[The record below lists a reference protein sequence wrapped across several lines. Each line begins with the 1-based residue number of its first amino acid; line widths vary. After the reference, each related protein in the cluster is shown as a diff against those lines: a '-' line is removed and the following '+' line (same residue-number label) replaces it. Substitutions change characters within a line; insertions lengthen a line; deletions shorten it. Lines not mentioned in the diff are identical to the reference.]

1 MSLGIAFCATGRR
14 PRSPRIFCM
23 SEPLKSIMAALLTAG
38 LMTCALVSPHAQA
51 QEVVQP
57 GDFIVAVVNQELVTA
72 IEIEQRLERT
82 RENAARAGQRLPPDS
97 VLRKQILDGLI
108 DERAQLAYA
117 RESGPRIDD
126 AELDRAVANVAA
138 QNKVTMAQM
147 REQLAREG
155 IDFARFRKNVREQ
168 MLLERVRER
177 EVQSRIRITDAD
189 IDALL
194 AKQRADKAATPSYNL
209 AQILIPVPESASDA
223 EVARLKGRADAAL
236 ARVRGGE
243 AFEAV
248 ARDLVSDERDK
259 ASGGELGLRPVDRLP
274 DAFIE
279 HVRGVA
285 SGQVAPTVLRTGA
298 GFHLLKVVER
308 QDSQAFSVIE
318 THSRHILLRPSAQLD
333 EAAVLR
339 QSAQIKAQIV
349 TGAVTFEA
357 AAKAHSEDGSAAQG
371 GDLGWTMPGVFVP
384 EFEDAMKALPIGEVS
399 DPVISRFG
407 IHLIQV
413 LERRQAA
420 LDPRQER
427 EQARNVLREK
437 KFDEAYA
444 EWTRELRQRTYIE
457 MREPPL

>member
-1 MSLGIAFCATGRR
+1 
-14 PRSPRIFCM
+14 M
-23 SEPLKSIMAALLTAG
+23 SEPLKSIMAAWLTAG
-38 LMTCALVSPHAQA
+38 LMTCAMVSPRAWAQSDRQA
-51 QEVVQP
+51 QEIIQP

-72 IEIEQRLERT
+72 IEVEQRLVRV
-82 RENAARAGQRLPPDS
+82 RENAVRAGQRLPPDS

-117 RESGPRIDD
+117 RESGPRIDE

-138 QNKVTMAQM
+138 QNKVTVAQM
-147 REQLAREG
+147 REQLAKEG
-155 IDFARFRKNVREQ
+155 IDFPRFRKNVREQ

-189 IDALL
+189 VEALL
-194 AKQRADKAATPSYNL
+194 VKQRADNAATPSYNL
-209 AQILIPVPESASDA
+209 AQILIPVPETATDS

-248 ARDLVSDERDK
+248 ARDVVADERDK
-259 ASGGELGLRPVDRLP
+259 ASGGELGMRPIDRLP
-274 DAFIE
+274 DAFIA

-298 GFHLLKVVER
+298 GFHLLKVIER
-308 QDSQAFSVIE
+308 QDGQAFSVTE
-318 THSRHILLRPSAQLD
+318 THARHILIRPNAQLD
-333 EAAVLR
+333 QEGVIR
-339 QSAQIKAQIV
+339 QMAEFKAQIV
-349 TGAVTFEA
+349 TGAATFEA
-357 AAKAHSEDGSAAQG
+357 IAKERSEDGSAAQG
-371 GDLGWTMPGVFVP
+371 GDLGWTMPGTFVP
-384 EFEDAMKALPIGEVS
+384 EFDDVMKALPLGEVS

-413 LERRQAA
+413 LERRQAS
-420 LDPRQER
+420 LDARQER

-437 KFDEAYA
+437 KYEEAYA
-444 EWTRELRQRTYIE
+444 EWNRELRQRVYIE

>member
-1 MSLGIAFCATGRR
+1 
-14 PRSPRIFCM
+14 
-23 SEPLKSIMAALLTAG
+23 MAALLTAG
-38 LMTCALVSPHAQA
+38 LMSTAMVSPQAWAQSDRQA
-51 QEVVQP
+51 EEVLQP

-72 IEIEQRLERT
+72 IEIEQRLARV
-82 RENAARAGQRLPPDS
+82 RENAARAGQRLPPES
-97 VLRKQILDGLI
+97 VLRKQILEGLI
-108 DERAQLAYA
+108 DERAQLAFA

-168 MLLERVRER
+168 MLLEKVRER

-189 IDALL
+189 VDALL
-194 AKQRADKAATPSYNL
+194 AKQRADNATTPSYNL
-209 AQILIPVPESASDA
+209 AQILIPVPEAATDA
-223 EVARLKGRADAAL
+223 EVARLKGRADATL

-248 ARDLVSDERDK
+248 ASELVADERDK
-259 ASGGELGLRPVDRLP
+259 VSGGELGLRPVERLP

-279 HVRGVA
+279 HVRGVGA
-285 SGQVAPTVLRTGA
+285 GQVAPSVLRTGA

-308 QDSQAFSVIE
+308 RDGQAFSVTE
-318 THSRHILLRPSAQLD
+318 THSRHILLRPTAQLD
-333 EAAVLR
+333 QAAAMR
-339 QSAQIKAQIV
+339 QLAEMKAQIV
-349 TGAVTFEA
+349 SGAATFEA
-357 AAKAHSEDGSAAQG
+357 LAKERSEDGSAAQG
-371 GDLGWTMPGVFVP
+371 GDLGWTTPGTFVP
-384 EFEDAMKALPIGEVS
+384 EFDDAMATLAIGEVS

-413 LERRQAA
+413 LERRQAS
-420 LDPRQER
+420 LDARQER
-427 EQARNVLREK
+427 EQARSLLREK
-437 KFDEAYA
+437 KYEEAYA
-444 EWTRELRQRTYIE
+444 EWTQELRQRTYVE

>member
-1 MSLGIAFCATGRR
+1 
-14 PRSPRIFCM
+14 
-23 SEPLKSIMAALLTAG
+23 MAAFLTAG
-38 LMTCALVSPHAQA
+38 LMTCVLVSPQAQA
-51 QEVVQP
+51 QSDRRAQEVIQP

-72 IEIEQRLERT
+72 IEIEQRLVRA
-82 RENAARAGQRLPPDS
+82 RDNAARAGQRLPADS

-117 RESGPRIDD
+117 RESGPRIDE

-155 IDFARFRKNVREQ
+155 IDFPRFRKNVREQ

-189 IDALL
+189 VESLL
-194 AKQRADKAATPSYNL
+194 AKQRADNAATPSYNL
-209 AQILIPVPESASDA
+209 AQILIPVPETATDA

-248 ARDLVSDERDK
+248 ARDVVADERDK
-259 ASGGELGLRPVDRLP
+259 ASGGELGMRPIDRLP

-285 SGQVAPTVLRTGA
+285 SGQIAPTVLRTGA
-298 GFHLLKVVER
+298 GFHLLKVIEHR
-308 QDSQAFSVIE
+308 DGQAFSVTE
-318 THSRHILLRPSAQLD
+318 THARHILIRPNAQLD
-333 EAAVLR
+333 QSTIIR
-339 QSAQIKAQIV
+339 QMAEIKAQIV
-349 TGAVTFEA
+349 TGAATFEA
-357 AAKAHSEDGSAAQG
+357 IAKERSEDGSAAQG
-371 GDLGWTMPGVFVP
+371 GDLGWTMPGTFVP
-384 EFEDAMKALPIGEVS
+384 EFDDAMTVLPLGEVS
-399 DPVISRFG
+399 EPVISRFG

-413 LERRQAA
+413 LERRQAV
-420 LDPRQER
+420 LDARQER
-427 EQARNVLREK
+427 DQARNVLREK
-437 KFDEAYA
+437 KYEEAYA
-444 EWTRELRQRTYIE
+444 EWNRELRQRVYIE

>member
-1 MSLGIAFCATGRR
+1 
-14 PRSPRIFCM
+14 
-23 SEPLKSIMAALLTAG
+23 MAALLTAG
-38 LMTCALVSPHAQA
+38 LMSTAMVSPQAWAQSDRQA
-51 QEVVQP
+51 AEVLQP

-72 IEIEQRLERT
+72 IEIEQRLARV
-82 RENAARAGQRLPPDS
+82 RENAARAGQRLPPES
-97 VLRKQILDGLI
+97 VLRKQILEGLI
-108 DERAQLAYA
+108 DERAQLAFA

-168 MLLERVRER
+168 MLLEKVRER

-189 IDALL
+189 VDALL
-194 AKQRADKAATPSYNL
+194 AKQRADNATTPSYNL
-209 AQILIPVPESASDA
+209 AQILIPVPEAATDA

-248 ARDLVSDERDK
+248 ASELVADERDK
-259 ASGGELGLRPVDRLP
+259 VSGGELGLRPVERLP

-279 HVRGVA
+279 HVRGVGA
-285 SGQVAPTVLRTGA
+285 GQVAPSVLRTGA

-308 QDSQAFSVIE
+308 RDGQAFSVTE
-318 THSRHILLRPSAQLD
+318 THSRHILLRPTAQLD
-333 EAAVLR
+333 QAAAMR
-339 QSAQIKAQIV
+339 QLAEMKAQIV
-349 TGAVTFEA
+349 SGAATFEA
-357 AAKAHSEDGSAAQG
+357 LAKERSEDGSAAQG
-371 GDLGWTMPGVFVP
+371 GDLGWTTPGTFVP
-384 EFEDAMKALPIGEVS
+384 EFDDAMATLAIGEVS

-413 LERRQAA
+413 LERRQAS
-420 LDPRQER
+420 LDARQER
-427 EQARNVLREK
+427 EQARSLLREK
-437 KFDEAYA
+437 KYEEAYA
-444 EWTRELRQRTYIE
+444 EWTQELRQRTYVE

>member
-1 MSLGIAFCATGRR
+1 MAVLMS
-14 PRSPRIFCM
+14 
-23 SEPLKSIMAALLTAG
+23 AG
-38 LMTCALVSPHAQA
+38 LMSCAMVSPSAWA
-51 QEVVQP
+51 KSDGRAEEIVQP

-72 IEIEQRLERT
+72 IEIEQRLARV
-82 RENAARAGQRLPPDS
+82 RENATRAGQRLPPDS
-97 VLRKQILDGLI
+97 VLRKQILDALI

-117 RESGPRIDD
+117 RESGARVED

-168 MLLERVRER
+168 MLLEKVRER

-189 IDALL
+189 VEALL
-194 AKQRADKAATPSYNL
+194 AKQRADSTATPSYNL
-209 AQILIPVPESASDA
+209 AQILIPVPEAATAA

-248 ARDLVSDERDK
+248 ARDLVADERDK
-259 ASGGELGLRPVDRLP
+259 ISGGELGLRPVDRLP

-279 HVRGVA
+279 HVRGLN
-285 SGQVAPTVLRTGA
+285 SGQVATSVLRTGA
-298 GFHLLKVVER
+298 GFHLLKIVER
-308 QDSQAFSVIE
+308 RDGQAFSVIE
-318 THSRHILLRPSAQLD
+318 THARHILLRPTAQLD
-333 EAAVLR
+333 QTTILQQLAAM
-339 QSAQIKAQIV
+339 KAQIV
-349 TGAVTFEA
+349 AGAATFEA
-357 AAKAHSEDGSAAQG
+357 LAKERSEDGSAAQG
-371 GDLGWTMPGVFVP
+371 GDLGWTMPGTFVP
-384 EFEDAMKALPIGEVS
+384 EFDDAMAALPIGDVS

-413 LERRQAA
+413 LERRQAV
-420 LDPRQER
+420 LDARQER
-427 EQARNVLREK
+427 EQARNLLREK
-437 KFDEAYA
+437 KFEEAYA
-444 EWTRELRQRTYIE
+444 EWNRELRQRSYIE

>member
-1 MSLGIAFCATGRR
+1 
-14 PRSPRIFCM
+14 
-23 SEPLKSIMAALLTAG
+23 MAALMASG
-38 LMTCALVSPHAQA
+38 LMTCAMVAPQAWAQSDSRA
-51 QEVVQP
+51 EKAIRP

-72 IEIEQRLERT
+72 IEIEQRLARV
-82 RENAARAGQRLPPDS
+82 RENATRAGQRLPPDS
-97 VLRKQILDGLI
+97 LLRKQILDGLI

-117 RESGPRIDD
+117 RESGTRIED

-168 MLLERVRER
+168 MLLEKVRER

-189 IDALL
+189 VEALL
-194 AKQRADKAATPSYNL
+194 AKQRADSTATPSYNL
-209 AQILIPVPESASDA
+209 AQILIPVPEAATAA

-248 ARDLVSDERDK
+248 ARDLVADERDK
-259 ASGGELGLRPVDRLP
+259 VSGGELGLRPVDRLP

-279 HVRGVA
+279 HVRGLS
-285 SGQVAPTVLRTGA
+285 SGQVATSVLRTGA

-308 QDSQAFSVIE
+308 RDGQAFSVIE
-318 THSRHILLRPSAQLD
+318 THSRHILLRPTAQLD
-333 EAAVLR
+333 QTAIIQQLAAM
-339 QSAQIKAQIV
+339 KAQIV
-349 TGAVTFEA
+349 AGAATFEA
-357 AAKAHSEDGSAAQG
+357 LAKEHSEDGSAAKG
-371 GDLGWTMPGVFVP
+371 GDLGWTMPGTFVP
-384 EFEDAMKALPIGEVS
+384 EFDDAMAALPIGDVS

-413 LERRQAA
+413 LERRQAV
-420 LDPRQER
+420 LDARQER
-427 EQARNVLREK
+427 EQARNLLREK
-437 KFDEAYA
+437 KSEEAYA
-444 EWTRELRQRTYIE
+444 EWNRELRERVYIE

>member
-1 MSLGIAFCATGRR
+1 
-14 PRSPRIFCM
+14 
-23 SEPLKSIMAALLTAG
+23 MAALLTAG
-38 LMTCALVSPHAQA
+38 LMSTAMVSPQAWAQSDRQA
-51 QEVVQP
+51 EEVLQP

-72 IEIEQRLERT
+72 IEIEQRLARV
-82 RENAARAGQRLPPDS
+82 RENAARAGQRLPPES
-97 VLRKQILDGLI
+97 VLRKQILEGLI
-108 DERAQLAYA
+108 DERAQLAFA

-168 MLLERVRER
+168 MLLEKVRER

-189 IDALL
+189 VDALL
-194 AKQRADKAATPSYNL
+194 AKQRADNATTPSYNL
-209 AQILIPVPESASDA
+209 AQILIPVPEAATDA

-248 ARDLVSDERDK
+248 ASELVADERDK
-259 ASGGELGLRPVDRLP
+259 VSGGELGLRPVERLP

-279 HVRGVA
+279 HVRGVGA
-285 SGQVAPTVLRTGA
+285 GQVAPSVLRTGA

-308 QDSQAFSVIE
+308 RDGQAFSVTE
-318 THSRHILLRPSAQLD
+318 THSRHILLRPTAQLD
-333 EAAVLR
+333 QAAAMR
-339 QSAQIKAQIV
+339 QLAEMKAQIV
-349 TGAVTFEA
+349 SGAATFEA
-357 AAKAHSEDGSAAQG
+357 LAKERSEDGSAAQG
-371 GDLGWTMPGVFVP
+371 GDLGWTTPGTFVP
-384 EFEDAMKALPIGEVS
+384 EFDDAMATLAIGEVS

-413 LERRQAA
+413 LERRQAS
-420 LDPRQER
+420 LDARQER
-427 EQARNVLREK
+427 EQARSLLREK
-437 KFDEAYA
+437 KYEEAYA
-444 EWTRELRQRTYIE
+444 EWTQELRQRTYVE

>member
-1 MSLGIAFCATGRR
+1 
-14 PRSPRIFCM
+14 
-23 SEPLKSIMAALLTAG
+23 MAALLTAG

>member
-1 MSLGIAFCATGRR
+1 MATV
-14 PRSPRIFCM
+14 
-23 SEPLKSIMAALLTAG
+23 MAAGLLTCAAG
-38 LMTCALVSPHAQA
+38 STQAWAQSDGRVEEA
-51 QEVVQP
+51 AQP

-72 IEIEQRLERT
+72 IEIEQRLARV

-147 REQLAREG
+147 RAQLAKEG
-155 IDFARFRKNVREQ
+155 IDFARFRKSVREQ
-168 MLLERVRER
+168 MLVERVRDR

-189 IDALL
+189 VDALL
-194 AKQRADKAATPSYNL
+194 AKQRADNAAVPSYNL
-209 AQILIPVPESASDA
+209 AQILVPVPEAASET
-223 EVARLKGRADAAL
+223 EVARLKGRAEAAL
-236 ARVRGGE
+236 KRIQAGE
-243 AFEAV
+243 TFEAV
-248 ARDLVSDERDK
+248 ARELVSADADK
-259 ASGGELGLRPVDRLP
+259 VVSSELGMRPVDRLP

-279 HVRGVA
+279 HVRGLG
-285 SGQVAPTVLRTGA
+285 SGQVASTVLRTGA

-308 QDSQAFSVIE
+308 RDGQAFSVTE
-318 THSRHILLRPSAQLD
+318 THARHILLRPTAQLD
-333 EAAVLR
+333 QAAIMQKL
-339 QSAQIKAQIV
+339 AEMKAQIV
-349 TGAVTFEA
+349 SGAATFDA
-357 AAKAHSEDGSAAQG
+357 LAKENSEDGSAAQG
-371 GDLGWTMPGVFVP
+371 GDLGWTMPGTFVP
-384 EFEDAMKALPIGEVS
+384 EFDDAMAALSIGEVS

-420 LDPRQER
+420 LDVAQER
-427 EQARNVLREK
+427 EQARNLLREK
-437 KFDEAYA
+437 KFGEAYA
-444 EWTRELRQRTYIE
+444 EWTRELRQRSYIE

>member
-1 MSLGIAFCATGRR
+1 
-14 PRSPRIFCM
+14 
-23 SEPLKSIMAALLTAG
+23 MAALLTAG
-38 LMTCALVSPHAQA
+38 LMSTAMVSPQAWAQSDRQA
-51 QEVVQP
+51 AEVLQP

-72 IEIEQRLERT
+72 IEIEQRLARV
-82 RENAARAGQRLPPDS
+82 RENAARAGQRLPPES
-97 VLRKQILDGLI
+97 VLRKQILEGLI

-168 MLLERVRER
+168 MLLEKVRER

-189 IDALL
+189 VDALL
-194 AKQRADKAATPSYNL
+194 AKQRADNATTPSYNL
-209 AQILIPVPESASDA
+209 AQILIPVPESATDA

-248 ARDLVSDERDK
+248 ASELVADERDK
-259 ASGGELGLRPVDRLP
+259 VSGGELGLRPVERLP

-279 HVRGVA
+279 HVRGVGA
-285 SGQVAPTVLRTGA
+285 GQVAPSVLRTGA

-308 QDSQAFSVIE
+308 RDGQAFSVTE
-318 THSRHILLRPSAQLD
+318 THSRHILLRPTAQLD
-333 EAAVLR
+333 QAAAMR
-339 QSAQIKAQIV
+339 QLAEMKAQIV
-349 TGAVTFEA
+349 SGAATFEA
-357 AAKAHSEDGSAAQG
+357 LAKERSEDGSAAQG
-371 GDLGWTMPGVFVP
+371 GDLGWTTPGTFVP
-384 EFEDAMKALPIGEVS
+384 EFDDAMATLAIGEVS

-413 LERRQAA
+413 LERRQAS
-420 LDPRQER
+420 LDARQER
-427 EQARNVLREK
+427 EQARSLLREK
-437 KFDEAYA
+437 KYEEAYA
-444 EWTRELRQRTYIE
+444 EWTQELRQRTYVE

>member
-1 MSLGIAFCATGRR
+1 
-14 PRSPRIFCM
+14 M

-38 LMTCALVSPHAQA
+38 LMTCAAVSPPALAQSDRQT

-72 IEIEQRLERT
+72 IEIEQRLART

-147 REQLAREG
+147 REQLAKEG

-189 IDALL
+189 VEALL
-194 AKQRADKAATPSYNL
+194 AKQRADNAATPSYNL
-209 AQILIPVPESASDA
+209 AQILIPVPESATDA
-223 EVARLKGRADAAL
+223 EVARFKGRADAAL

-308 QDSQAFSVIE
+308 QDAQAFSVIE
-318 THSRHILLRPSAQLD
+318 THARHILLRPSAQVD
-333 EAAVLR
+333 QTAIIR
-339 QSAQIKAQIV
+339 QTSQIKAQIV
-349 TGAVTFEA
+349 AGAVTFEA
-357 AAKAHSEDGSAAQG
+357 AAKELSEDGSAAQG
-371 GDLGWTMPGVFVP
+371 GDLGWTMPGAFVP
-384 EFEDAMKALPIGEVS
+384 EFEDAMKALSIGEVS

-444 EWTRELRQRTYIE
+444 EWNRELRQRTYIE

>member
-1 MSLGIAFCATGRR
+1 
-14 PRSPRIFCM
+14 
-23 SEPLKSIMAALLTAG
+23 MAALMAAG
-38 LMTCALVSPHAQA
+38 LMTCAMVAPQARAQSERPA
-51 QEVVQP
+51 EKAVLP

-72 IEIEQRLERT
+72 IEIEQRLVRL

-97 VLRKQILDGLI
+97 VVRKQVLDGLI

-117 RESGPRIDD
+117 RESGARIED

-168 MLLERVRER
+168 MLLEKVRER

-189 IDALL
+189 VEALL
-194 AKQRADKAATPSYNL
+194 AKQRAGSAATPSYNI
-209 AQILIPVPESASDA
+209 AQILIPVPEAATDA

-248 ARDLVSDERDK
+248 ARDLVAEERDNI
-259 ASGGELGLRPVDRLP
+259 SGGELGLRPVERLP

-279 HVRGVA
+279 HVRGLS
-285 SGQVAPTVLRTGA
+285 SGQVATSVLRTGA

-308 QDSQAFSVIE
+308 RDGQAFSVTE
-318 THSRHILLRPSAQLD
+318 THARHILLRPTAQL
-333 EAAVLR
+333 EQATIL
-339 QSAQIKAQIV
+339 QQLAQMKAQIV
-349 TGAVTFEA
+349 SGAATFEA
-357 AAKAHSEDGSAAQG
+357 LAKEHSEDGSAAQG
-371 GDLGWTMPGVFVP
+371 GDLGWTMPGTFVP
-384 EFEDAMKALPIGEVS
+384 EFDDAMAALPIGEVS

-420 LDPRQER
+420 LDARQER
-427 EQARNVLREK
+427 EQARNLLREK
-437 KFDEAYA
+437 KFEEAYA
-444 EWTRELRQRTYIE
+444 EWNRELRERVYIE

>member
-1 MSLGIAFCATGRR
+1 
-14 PRSPRIFCM
+14 
-23 SEPLKSIMAALLTAG
+23 MAALLTAG
-38 LMTCALVSPHAQA
+38 LMTLAVAPPLAQA
-51 QEVVQP
+51 QSDRRDEQAP
-57 GDFIVAVVNQELVTA
+57 LAGDFIVAVVNQELVTA
-72 IEIEQRLERT
+72 IEIEQRLARV
-82 RENAARAGQRLPPDS
+82 RDNAARAGQRLPPES

-108 DERAQLAYA
+108 DERAQMAYA
-117 RESGPRIDD
+117 RENGPRIDD

-168 MLLERVRER
+168 MLVEKVRDR

-194 AKQRADKAATPSYNL
+194 AKQRADNAAAPSYNL
-209 AQILIPVPESASDA
+209 SQILIPVPENASEA
-223 EVARLKGRADAAL
+223 EVARLKGRAEAAL
-236 ARVRGGE
+236 ARIRGGE

-248 ARDLVSDERDK
+248 GRDVVAGDADK
-259 ASGGELGLRPVDRLP
+259 ASSGELGMRPVDRLP

-279 HVRGVA
+279 HVHGLS
-285 SGQVAPTVLRTGA
+285 SGQTAITVLRTGA

-308 QDSQAFSVIE
+308 RDAQAFSLIE
-318 THSRHILLRPSAQLD
+318 THARHILLRPNAQLD
-333 EAAVLR
+333 QAAVIR
-339 QSAQIKAQIV
+339 QMIEMKAQIV
-349 TGAVTFEA
+349 TGAATFEA
-357 AAKAHSEDGSAAQG
+357 LAKERSEDGSAAQG
-371 GDLGWTMPGVFVP
+371 GDLGWAMPGTFVP
-384 EFEDAMKALPIGEVS
+384 EFDDAMTALPVGEVS

-413 LERRQAA
+413 IDRRQAA
-420 LDPRQER
+420 LDTRQER

-444 EWTRELRQRTYIE
+444 EWNRELRQRTYIE

>member
-1 MSLGIAFCATGRR
+1 
-14 PRSPRIFCM
+14 M

-38 LMTCALVSPHAQA
+38 LMTCAVVSPHAQAQSDRQA

-72 IEIEQRLERT
+72 IEIEQRLART

-138 QNKVTMAQM
+138 QNKITMAQM
-147 REQLAREG
+147 REQLAKEG

-189 IDALL
+189 VEALL
-194 AKQRADKAATPSYNL
+194 AKQRADNAATPSYNL
-209 AQILIPVPESASDA
+209 AQILIPVPESATDA

-333 EAAVLR
+333 QAAIIR
-339 QSAQIKAQIV
+339 QLAQIKAQIV
-349 TGAVTFEA
+349 TGAATFEA
-357 AAKAHSEDGSAAQG
+357 AAKEHSEDGSAAQG
-371 GDLGWTMPGVFVP
+371 GDLGWTMPGTFVP
-384 EFEDAMKALPIGEVS
+384 EFDDAMKALPIGEVS

-420 LDPRQER
+420 MNPRQER

>member
-1 MSLGIAFCATGRR
+1 
-14 PRSPRIFCM
+14 
-23 SEPLKSIMAALLTAG
+23 MAALLTAG

-147 REQLAREG
+147 REQLAKEG

-189 IDALL
+189 VEALL
-194 AKQRADKAATPSYNL
+194 AKQRADNAATPSYNL

>member
-1 MSLGIAFCATGRR
+1 
-14 PRSPRIFCM
+14 M
-23 SEPLKSIMAALLTAG
+23 SEPLKSIKAALLTAG
-38 LMTCALVSPHAQA
+38 LMTCAVVSPHAQEQSDRQA

-72 IEIEQRLERT
+72 IEIEQRLART
-82 RENAARAGQRLPPDS
+82 RENAARVGQRLPPDS

-147 REQLAREG
+147 REQLAKEG

-168 MLLERVRER
+168 MLLEKVRER

-189 IDALL
+189 VEALL
-194 AKQRADKAATPSYNL
+194 AKQRADNAATPSYNL

-259 ASGGELGLRPVDRLP
+259 VSGGELGLRPVDRLP

-308 QDSQAFSVIE
+308 QDAQAFSVIE

-333 EAAVLR
+333 QAAVLR
-339 QSAQIKAQIV
+339 QTAQIKAQIV

-357 AAKAHSEDGSAAQG
+357 AAKELSEDGSAAQG
-371 GDLGWTMPGVFVP
+371 GDLGWTMPGAFVP

-444 EWTRELRQRTYIE
+444 DWTRELRQRTYIE

>member
-1 MSLGIAFCATGRR
+1 
-14 PRSPRIFCM
+14 
-23 SEPLKSIMAALLTAG
+23 MAALLTAG
-38 LMTCALVSPHAQA
+38 LISTAMVSPQAWAQSDRQA
-51 QEVVQP
+51 AEVLQP

-72 IEIEQRLERT
+72 IEIEQRLARV
-82 RENAARAGQRLPPDS
+82 RENAARAGQRLPPES
-97 VLRKQILDGLI
+97 VLRKQILEGLI

-168 MLLERVRER
+168 MLLEKVRER

-189 IDALL
+189 VDALL
-194 AKQRADKAATPSYNL
+194 AKQRADNATTPSYNL
-209 AQILIPVPESASDA
+209 AQILIPVPESATDA
-223 EVARLKGRADAAL
+223 EVTRLKGRADAAL

-248 ARDLVSDERDK
+248 ASELVADERDK
-259 ASGGELGLRPVDRLP
+259 VSGGELGLRPVERLP
-274 DAFIE
+274 DAFVE
-279 HVRGVA
+279 HVRGVGA
-285 SGQVAPTVLRTGA
+285 GQVAPSVLRTGA

-308 QDSQAFSVIE
+308 RDGQAFSVTE
-318 THSRHILLRPSAQLD
+318 THSRHILLRPTAQLD
-333 EAAVLR
+333 QAAAMR
-339 QSAQIKAQIV
+339 QLAEMKAQIV
-349 TGAVTFEA
+349 SGAATFEA
-357 AAKAHSEDGSAAQG
+357 LAKERSEDGSAAQG
-371 GDLGWTMPGVFVP
+371 GDLGWTTPGTFVP
-384 EFEDAMKALPIGEVS
+384 EFDDAMATLAIGEVS

-413 LERRQAA
+413 LERRQAS
-420 LDPRQER
+420 LDARQER
-427 EQARNVLREK
+427 EQARSLLREK
-437 KFDEAYA
+437 KYEEAYA
-444 EWTRELRQRTYIE
+444 EWTQELRQRTYVE

>member
-1 MSLGIAFCATGRR
+1 
-14 PRSPRIFCM
+14 M

-38 LMTCALVSPHAQA
+38 LIALAVSPPQAQA
-51 QEVVQP
+51 QSERRDENVTQT

-72 IEIEQRLERT
+72 IEIEQRLARV
-82 RENAARAGQRLPPDS
+82 RENAARAGQRLPPES
-97 VLRKQILDGLI
+97 LLRKQILDGLI
-108 DERAQLAYA
+108 DERAQMAYA
-117 RESGPRIDD
+117 RENGPRIDD

-147 REQLAREG
+147 REQLAKEG

-168 MLLERVRER
+168 MLVEKVRDR

-189 IDALL
+189 VDALL
-194 AKQRADKAATPSYNL
+194 AKQRADNAATPSYNL
-209 AQILIPVPESASDA
+209 AQILIPVPENAADA
-223 EVARLKGRADAAL
+223 EVARLKGRAEAAL
-236 ARVRGGE
+236 ARIRGGE

-248 ARDLVSDERDK
+248 ARDVASDDRDK
-259 ASGGELGLRPVDRLP
+259 ATGGELGMRPVDRLP

-279 HVRGVA
+279 HVRGLVSGEVA
-285 SGQVAPTVLRTGA
+285 TTVLRTGA

-308 QDSQAFSVIE
+308 RDGQAFSVIE
-318 THSRHILLRPSAQLD
+318 THSRHILLHPNAQLD
-333 EAAVLR
+333 QAAVMR
-339 QSAQIKAQIV
+339 QMGEMKAQIV
-349 TGAVTFEA
+349 SGAVTFEA
-357 AAKAHSEDGSAAQG
+357 LAKERSEDGSAAQG
-371 GDLGWTMPGVFVP
+371 GDLGWTMPGTFVP
-384 EFEDAMKALPIGEVS
+384 EFDDAMTALPVGEVS

-420 LDPRQER
+420 LNNRQER
-427 EQARNVLREK
+427 EQARNMLREK

-444 EWTRELRQRTYIE
+444 EWNRELRQRTYIE

>member
-1 MSLGIAFCATGRR
+1 
-14 PRSPRIFCM
+14 M

>member
-1 MSLGIAFCATGRR
+1 
-14 PRSPRIFCM
+14 M
-23 SEPLKSIMAALLTAG
+23 SEPLKSILATLMTAG
-38 LMTCALVSPHAQA
+38 LMTCAMVSPQAWAQSSGRA
-51 QEVVQP
+51 GEVLQP

-72 IEIEQRLERT
+72 IEIEQRLARV

-138 QNKVTMAQM
+138 QNKVTIAQM

-168 MLLERVRER
+168 MLLEKVRER

-189 IDALL
+189 IEALL
-194 AKQRADKAATPSYNL
+194 AKQRADSAAVPSYNL
-209 AQILIPVPESASDA
+209 AQILVPVPESASDA
-223 EVARLKGRADAAL
+223 EVARLKGRAEAAL
-236 ARVRGGE
+236 KRIKAGE

-248 ARDLVSDERDK
+248 ARDLVSADADK
-259 ASGGELGLRPVDRLP
+259 VSGGELGLRPVDRLP

-279 HVRGVA
+279 HVRGLT

-308 QDSQAFSVIE
+308 RDGQAFSVTE
-318 THSRHILLRPSAQLD
+318 THSRHILLRPTEQRD
-333 EAAVLR
+333 
-339 QSAQIKAQIV
+339 QSAIMQKLTEMKAQIV
-349 TGAVTFEA
+349 SGAATFETL
-357 AAKAHSEDGSAAQG
+357 AKDNSEDGSAAQG
-371 GDLGWTMPGVFVP
+371 GDLGWTTPGTFVP
-384 EFEDAMKALPIGEVS
+384 EFDDAMATLSIGEIS

-427 EQARNVLREK
+427 DQARNMLREK
-437 KFDEAYA
+437 KFEEAYA